1 MIWTALI
8 HYIAGV
14 RAGPSTQD
22 LVLRR
27 GFSDLYHDLIQ
38 TTNMFDELMN
48 DGWAH
53 RFDTPDCILHG
64 HVADTLYF
72 VL

>member
-8 HYIAGV
+8 HYNAGV

-22 LVLRR
+22 LVLRQ
-27 GFSDLYHDLIQ
+27 GLPDLYHDLIQ
-38 TTNMFDELMN
+38 TTNTFDELMN

-53 RFDTPDCILHG
+53 RIDTPDCILHG